1 MKYKQIYF
9 IKDVGYLGMYEVFLL
24 FILIVSIAFFI
35 KFTKLSIKLNKEK
48 KEPKATNILMVS
60 IFIFFI
66 VSLASFANILAYNG
80 YQNVISILDE
90 KEYKIIEGK
99 INNYLPAKITDKKF
113 ESFNVE
119 GIKFI
124 YSPAIR
130 TYSFSKL
137 KGEGNPIEEGDTVRI
152 WYYNS
157 NGMSDNNLILKLEIK
172 EKT

>member
-9 IKDVGYLGMYEVFLL
+9 IKDVGYLGTYEVFLL
-24 FILIVSIAFFI
+24 CILIVSIAFFI
-35 KFTKLSIKLNKEK
+35 KFTKLSIKLNTEK
-48 KEPKATNILMVS
+48 KEPQATNSLMAS

-66 VSLASFANILAYNG
+66 VSLASLANILAYNS
-80 YQNVISILDE
+80 YRNVIYLLDR

-99 INNYLPAKITDKKF
+99 INNYLPTKITDKKF

-119 GIKFI
+119 GIKFV

-137 KGEGNPIEEGDTVRI
+137 KGQGNPIEEGDIVRI

-157 NGMSDNNLILKLEIK
+157 NGMPDNNLILKLEIK
-172 EKT
+172 NSF